1 MLFSAFKAAGW
12 AKNQDFPTKPK
23 PLPKS
28 ISRRFAET
36 ETGLTMEYLSSTETS
51 ASNKIAIFLHG
62 FPDAATSWIPLM
74 LKFQNDGFKT
84 FAPSQRGYGQ
94 TRSNKKDTVED
105 YDVDCLAD
113 DIAAFIEKVVPDKTK
128 VNFKKKSDF
137 SLKIK
142 GYACYSRLG
151 ISCWLPRGPKTARSC
166 RARDRHQFCLASSV
180 FRNCFEQFFSDSL
193 KVKNVSKMSIHF

>member
-1 MLFSAFKAAGW
+1 MLFTAFKAASW

-36 ETGLTMEYLSSTETS
+36 ETGLTMEYLSSTETT
-51 ASNKIAIFLHG
+51 ASKKIAIFLHG

-94 TRSNKKDTVED
+94 TRSNKKDEVED
-105 YDVDCLAD
+105 YDLDCLAD
-113 DIAAFIEKVVPDKTK
+113 DVAAFIEKVVAEKTK
-128 VNFKKKSDF
+128 VN
-137 SLKIK
+137 LTGLTYLLTRIK
-142 GYACYSRLG
+142 GYACNSRLG
-151 ISCWLPRGPKTARSC
+151 ISCWLPRGPKTARSR
-166 RARDRHQFCLASSV
+166 RARDRHQFCLASSL
-180 FRNCFEQFFSDSL
+180 FRNCFGQFFSDSR
-193 KVKNVSKMSIHF
+193 KVKNIS

>member
-1 MLFSAFKAAGW
+1 MHKTSLILFIIRWIVNILLGGCFGLPLMLFTAFKAASW

-51 ASNKIAIFLHG
+51 ASKKIAIFLHG

-94 TRSNKKDTVED
+94 TRSNKKNEVED
-105 YDVDCLAD
+105 YDLDCLAD
-113 DIAAFIEKVVPDKTK
+113 DVAAFIEKVVSDQTK
-128 VNFKKKSDF
+128 V
-137 SLKIK
+137 
-142 GYACYSRLG
+142 
-151 ISCWLPRGPKTARSC
+151 
-166 RARDRHQFCLASSV
+166 
-180 FRNCFEQFFSDSL
+180 
-193 KVKNVSKMSIHF
+193 HFMKLSYF